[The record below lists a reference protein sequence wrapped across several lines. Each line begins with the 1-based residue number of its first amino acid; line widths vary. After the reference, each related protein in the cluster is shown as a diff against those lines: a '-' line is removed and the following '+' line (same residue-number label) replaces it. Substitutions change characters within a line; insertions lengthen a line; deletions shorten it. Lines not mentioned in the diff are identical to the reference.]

1 MQLNLPILDHV
12 AESKNI
18 LIAGAGGGHDI
29 LAGLPVYFALREQD
43 KTVHLANF
51 SFSEFAFVD
60 LVSNPEKL
68 LDDRLWGARPPQ
80 RRMIPYFPEGF
91 LAEWFREARGEDV
104 IVWMFRKSGAAPLA
118 EAYAKLVAHLDIDAI
133 ILVDGGV
140 DSIMRGNESGPGT
153 LIEDTIS
160 LAAAS
165 TLKNVPVKL
174 LACLGFGTEVE
185 ERVCHYHAL
194 ENIAALAKAG
204 GFLGSCALTPQMDA
218 FQQFEA
224 ACRYLWDERD
234 HPRSHIT
241 TRVIPAVHGEFG
253 RFHMYPQD
261 PLLRGADVLI
271 SPLMSLCW
279 FFDAHTVIAH
289 NLLVNQLLH
298 TRTVTEAIHLYK
310 FIIESIP
317 LRPRKLLP
325 Y

>member
-1 MQLNLPILDHV
+1 MQLNLPILEHV
-12 AESKNI
+12 ADSTSI

-29 LAGLPVYFALREQD
+29 LAGLPVYFALREQG

-51 SFSEFAFVD
+51 SFTEFAFAD
-60 LVSNPEKL
+60 AVSEPEKL
-68 LDDRLWGARPPQ
+68 LDDRVWGARPPQ
-80 RRMIPYFPEGF
+80 RHIIPYFPEGL
-91 LAEWFREARGEDV
+91 LAEWFHEARGEDV

-118 EAYAKLVAHLDIDAI
+118 EGYAKLVEHLGIDAI

-140 DSIMRGNESGPGT
+140 DSIMRGDESGPGT

-160 LAAAS
+160 LAAVS
-165 TLKNVPVKL
+165 TLVDVPVKL

-204 GFLGSCALTPQMDA
+204 GFLGACALTPQMDT

-224 ACRYLWDERD
+224 ACRHLWDTHN

-241 TRVIPAVHGEFG
+241 TRVIPAAQGEFG
-253 RFHMYPQD
+253 RFHMYPED
-261 PLLRGADVLI
+261 PLLRGADMLI
-271 SPLMSLCW
+271 SPLMSLYW
-279 FFDAHTVIAH
+279 FFDAHTVIAKSLIVRH
-289 NLLVNQLLH
+289 LLH
-298 TRTVTEAIHLYK
+298 TNTVTDAIHLYK

-317 LRPRKLLP
+317 LRPRRMLP